1 METLK
6 FIRDTVRDILTIGTI
21 ITIVF
26 TAIVSAAV
34 KGINDLPG
42 FFIVCFIFCYCIT
55 GMTSGLFRSIEKLNV
70 RRRVALLL
78 YIPASIAGTVSGA
91 FLAQYFIIRLFGGA
105 FILLDGS
112 RDLPRLI
119 IVGLI
124 VSGFVILVDNLNA
137 ARKEKQQQLEK
148 EKERAAGLELL
159 NRDATIQML
168 RSRLNPHFLFNTL
181 NTISELIHQDPE
193 KAEKAVMNLSEIYRK
208 TLDMSEAE
216 AVMVSHE
223 LELMEAYL
231 ENERMR
237 FGDRLEYQVLVDP
250 GCASVKIPALIFQ
263 PFVENAITRGI
274 APKKEGGTV
283 SITVKPKDGG
293 LLFSIE
299 DTGVGCETFQPG
311 FGIQNVLR
319 RMELLYQD
327 RYRFDFNSDKG
338 RGTRVALFIPGDG

>member
-1 METLK
+1 MKYLK
-6 FIRDTVRDILTIGTI
+6 LFRDLVRDILIYGTI
-21 ITIVF
+21 ITLVF
-26 TAIVSAAV
+26 TAIMSAGV
-34 KGINDLPG
+34 KGIDLSS
-42 FFIVCFIFCYCIT
+42 FFILCLILCYCIT
-55 GMTSGLFRSIEKLNV
+55 GMTSGLFRSVEKLNV
-70 RRRVALLL
+70 KRRTTLLL
-78 YIPASIAGTVSGA
+78 YIPASITGTVCGV
-91 FLAQYFIIRLFGGA
+91 FLAQSIITRLFDSVIIFRGVH
-105 FILLDGS
+105 
-112 RDLPRLI
+112 DLPQYI

-124 VSGFVILVDNLNA
+124 VSGFVILFDYLNS

-148 EKERAAGLELL
+148 EKERAAKLELL

-193 KAEKAVMNLSEIYRK
+193 KAEKAVVNLSEIYRK
-208 TLDMSEAE
+208 TLDMSEADTV
-216 AVMVSHE
+216 AVSHE

-237 FGDRLEYQVLVDP
+237 FGDRLEYRVVVDP
-250 GCASVKIPALIFQ
+250 GCASVKIPALILQ

-274 APKKEGGTV
+274 APKKEGGNV
-283 SITVKPKDGG
+283 SISVNSEEGG

-299 DTGVGCETFQPG
+299 DTGAGCETFQPG

-319 RMELLYQD
+319 RMELIYQD

-338 RGTRVALFIPGDG
+338 RGTVVTLFIPGKR